1 MENEKIIQIKIE
13 GNNCTVNYPDES
25 QILKSKTSGQTS
37 LCGSFTNIDDLTL
50 TISKT
55 TEDFINNNNNQNNI
69 NNKNINKSN
78 LNYSNEKSK
87 LEITYISIFNS
98 DKKSE
103 YSSNTKTPIYQ
114 SNNIKNINEKNND
127 DLSIKKYEKDLK
139 DSVIKKLNFDL
150 FDSIKETETIKKNPD
165 TNKASFKE
173 NISKNLNERYFMHEK
188 NINNNN
194 SSNSLIVSTNNN
206 INNNENENN
215 KSNNIVIK
223 SFENIEN
230 IENNENNEN
239 SNGKYITVNK
249 SSKFFKNRCKS
260 FHKEKKI
267 NNRITVDSN
276 ASTLNNKNSNINQ
289 EKNISVNINNNL
301 YQNNSSSKINVNRNN
316 FIKKEHI
323 NINVREGIKYD
334 KYIEKKDKLKNYFD
348 RLSESKP
355 SIKSIYLKLKEGNN
369 LNQLKKEQNI
379 NQLIKIEENL
389 ETEKK
394 INNNITNKEY
404 IMNTTKKLFPQLS
417 SANSFNT
424 SNSKNKLNC
433 AQLSSVKKNY
443 YFQTPST
450 SNLKAENSTNSTK
463 KGAISSNYNSPI
475 ISISS
480 SKLGPSS
487 RIDKNK
493 EIITKLYYNN
503 SSSKISFRN
512 GGNKNENIIK
522 RKVERK
528 KSDFFVDRDEK
539 VVKYFL
545 KKHNTDLKNV
555 MNINSKKI
563 QTILNEKNFNHLNFF
578 KNNTGNKM
586 NEINEFKQY
595 IQQNQFDK
603 ELLKNIKKRGS
614 FHEYK

>member
-25 QILKSKTSGQTS
+25 QMLKSKTSGQTS

-114 SNNIKNINEKNND
+114 SNNNKNINEKNNED
-127 DLSIKKYEKDLK
+127 ISIKKYEKDLK

-165 TNKASFKE
+165 TNKTSFKE

-194 SSNSLIVSTNNN
+194 SNNSLIVSTNNN

-355 SIKSIYLKLKEGNN
+355 SIKSIYLKLKAGNN

-463 KGAISSNYNSPI
+463 KGALSSNYNSPI

-480 SKLGPSS
+480 SKGPSS